1 MILSK
6 PKSLDATRRESLQR
20 RYVGSASV
28 LLISEWGEA
37 PVSPIGAR
45 AIARLDG
52 FQLVLDGRARS
63 LKVAGRPD
71 ESLAGTDIPR
81 GLLEVLLAR
90 QGCSISREALF
101 EAVWGQEHR
110 GKYDDRRLNYNVS
123 RLRRLLGDIPRGQ
136 SLVQRTGAG
145 YRLRGTVRAL
155 WMRPLGA
162 EAREQASPRAIA
174 AFIAE
179 RGRVGN
185 RELRARFGL
194 SRSGA
199 VRALA
204 PLLGSGIV
212 RTLGRGRGAHHT
224 ISPCNPPVLSV

>member
-6 PKSLDATRRESLQR
+6 PKSLGATRRESLQQ
-20 RYVGSASV
+20 RYLGSASV
-28 LLISEWGEA
+28 VLISRWGEA
-37 PVSPIGAR
+37 RVSPCGAR

-52 FQLVLDGRARS
+52 FELVLDGRARS
-63 LKVAGRPD
+63 LRVAGRPS
-71 ESLAGTDIPR
+71 ESLASTDIPR
-81 GLLEVLLAR
+81 ALLEVLLAR
-90 QGCSISREALF
+90 QDHSVSREALF

-110 GKYDDRRLNYNVS
+110 GKYDDRRLSYNVS
-123 RLRRLLGDIPRGQ
+123 RLRRLLGESPRRQ
-136 SLVQRTGAG
+136 SLVQRTRAG
-145 YRLRGTVRAL
+145 YRLSGIVRAL
-155 WMRPLGA
+155 WMKPLDPD
-162 EAREQASPRAIA
+162 AREQASPRAIA

-204 PLLGSGIV
+204 PLLGSGTV
-212 RTLGRGRGAHHT
+212 RTVGRGRGAHHT
-224 ISPCNPPVLSV
+224 ISTCNPTILSV